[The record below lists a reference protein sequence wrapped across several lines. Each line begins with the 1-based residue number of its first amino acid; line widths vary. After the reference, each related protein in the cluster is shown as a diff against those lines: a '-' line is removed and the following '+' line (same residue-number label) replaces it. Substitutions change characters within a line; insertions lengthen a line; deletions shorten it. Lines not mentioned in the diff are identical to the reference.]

1 MFTNKQLKALIFP
14 LVIEQ
19 FLGILVGTMDVI
31 MVSQVGE
38 YATSGVSL
46 VDTITNLLVQ
56 AFSALATGG
65 SVIAANYIGKK
76 RIDEASD
83 AAGQLIVSTGVI
95 GVLLTIL
102 CLFGRGFMID
112 RIYGSIDANVRESA
126 MIYFLITCISYPFL
140 AVYSAGA
147 ALCRAEGNSKITMK
161 VSVVVNVINVSGNA
175 LLILVFKMG
184 TAGVAIPT
192 LVSRAFGATAMFM
205 ILRRQDHPIHF
216 HEKLHY
222 RFNWPLVKKI
232 LRIGIPTGI
241 DGSVFQVGKL
251 LVGSLISTLGTAAIA
266 ANAVTN
272 TLAGLIMIP
281 GSAMGL
287 SLITIVGQC
296 IGAGRTDEAV
306 SDTKKIMKWIHI
318 AALGMSLV
326 IGLGS
331 PLILKLYNLSG
342 ETFRLAQ
349 ILIIVYAVVAAID
362 WPESF
367 ALPNALRAGGDA
379 TFIMIVSM
387 GSMWLFRIACS
398 YLFVRGFGWGLHG
411 VWIAMYVDWLVRAIL
426 FVWRFFSKKWIKLLK
441 SN

>member
-14 LVIEQ
+14 LIIEQ
-19 FLGILVGTMDVI
+19 FLGVLVGTMDVI

-38 YATSGVSL
+38 FATSGVSL

-65 SVIAANYIGKK
+65 SVIAANYIGK
-76 RIDEASD
+76 RRTEEASD

-95 GVLLTIL
+95 GAFLTVL

-112 RIYGSIDANVRESA
+112 WIYGSIDADVRESA
-126 MIYFLITCISYPFL
+126 MTYFLITCISYPFL
-140 AVYSAGA
+140 AIYSAGA
-147 ALCRAEGNSKITMK
+147 ALCRAEGNSKVTMK
-161 VSVVVNVINVSGNA
+161 VSVIVNIINVTGNA
-175 LLILVFKMG
+175 LLILVFHMG

-192 LVSRAFGATAMFM
+192 LVSRAFGAAAMLV
-205 ILRRQDHPIHF
+205 ILKKQDHPIHF

-222 RFNWPLVKKI
+222 RFNWPLIKKI
-232 LRIGIPTGI
+232 LKIGIPTGL

-251 LVGSLISTLGTAAIA
+251 LVGSLISTLGTVSIA
-266 ANAVTN
+266 ANAVSN
-272 TLAGLIMIP
+272 TLAGIVVIP

-296 IGAGRTDEAV
+296 IGAGKTDEAIAY
-306 SDTKKIMKWIHI
+306 TKKVMKWIHL
-318 AALGMSLV
+318 AAFAMSALV
-326 IGLGS
+326 GLGS
-331 PLILKLYNLSG
+331 PLFLRFYSLSD

-349 ILIIVYAVVAAID
+349 LIIITYCVVAAID

-387 GSMWLFRIACS
+387 ASMWLFRIACS
-398 YLFVRGFGWGLHG
+398 YLFVKVFGWGLMG
-411 VWIAMYVDWLVRAIL
+411 VWIAMYVDWLVRGVAFL
-426 FVWRFFSKKWIKLLK
+426 WRFLSKKWIKLLNK
-441 SN
+441 